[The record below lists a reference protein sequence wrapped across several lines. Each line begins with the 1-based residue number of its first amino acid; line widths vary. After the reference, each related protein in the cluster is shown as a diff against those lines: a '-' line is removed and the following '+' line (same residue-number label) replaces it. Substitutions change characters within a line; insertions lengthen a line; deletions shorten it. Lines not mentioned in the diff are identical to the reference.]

1 MRDPEWHHGDIEE
14 LPYTEAPAEPEDS
27 LEWLHRYRPPLP
39 LQREVLAKVTPM
51 TSDVQEVNVNMV
63 VGAVINTT
71 ITYYL
76 FDITPQFALVS
87 TGIFFVA
94 SWVRSYGLR
103 RLFRYL
109 EER

>member
-1 MRDPEWHHGDIEE
+1 
-14 LPYTEAPAEPEDS
+14 
-27 LEWLHRYRPPLP
+27 
-39 LQREVLAKVTPM
+39 M
-51 TSDVQEVNVNMV
+51 TSDVMEVNVNMV

-87 TGIFFVA
+87 TGIFFIA

-109 EER
+109 EES

>member
-1 MRDPEWHHGDIEE
+1 
-14 LPYTEAPAEPEDS
+14 
-27 LEWLHRYRPPLP
+27 
-39 LQREVLAKVTPM
+39 M
-51 TSDVQEVNVNMV
+51 TSDIMEVHVNMV
-63 VGAVINTT
+63 VGAVVNTA

-87 TGIFFVA
+87 TGIFFTV

-109 EER
+109 EERQ

>member
-1 MRDPEWHHGDIEE
+1 MRAVLEGV
-14 LPYTEAPAEPEDS
+14 EA
-27 LEWLHRYRPPLP
+27 
-39 LQREVLAKVTPM
+39 M
-51 TSDVQEVNVNMV
+51 TSDVLEVNVNMI
-63 VGAVINTT
+63 VGAVINTA

-87 TGIFFVA
+87 TGIFFIA